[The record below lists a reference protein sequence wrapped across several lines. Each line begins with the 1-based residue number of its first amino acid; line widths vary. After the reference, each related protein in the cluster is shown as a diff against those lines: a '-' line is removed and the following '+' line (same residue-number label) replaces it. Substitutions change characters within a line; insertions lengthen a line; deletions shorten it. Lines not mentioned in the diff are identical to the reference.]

1 MRLDSSEQIGSGHLT
16 RCLALAE
23 GLREQGANVV
33 FASRASVGNLLALVE
48 RAEFRVLPVP
58 DSPCDPDP
66 SGNKDATTFM
76 AGADAMGGKPD
87 WLVIDHYGIGRMWET
102 QMRPYVRSIA
112 VIDDLADREHECDV
126 LIDANF
132 HPDSVNRYADK
143 LPAHCVQLLGPKYAL
158 LRGEFLQERAH
169 LQNRTGLVRRI
180 QAQRVQAQRMLAQ
193 PILAQ
198 RIQIQ
203 RILVFFGGVDLSNQT
218 LKALGAIASLDRREI
233 ATDVVVGATNP
244 HRGSVQEFCATHP
257 DFAFHCQ
264 TAEMAM
270 LMGQADL
277 AIGAGGTTMW
287 ERCAMGLPS
296 LVVTVA
302 ENQVPSTAAMAC
314 EGLLRYLG
322 SSTEVSQSMIAHALL
337 GLLEKH
343 DEAMRMRSMLRYLR

>member
-1 MRLDSSEQIGSGHLT
+1 
-16 RCLALAE
+16 
-23 GLREQGANVV
+23 
-33 FASRASVGNLLALVE
+33 
-48 RAEFRVLPVP
+48 
-58 DSPCDPDP
+58 
-66 SGNKDATTFM
+66 
-76 AGADAMGGKPD
+76 
-87 WLVIDHYGIGRMWET
+87 GIGRMWET

-337 GLLEKH
+337 GLLENH
-343 DEAMRMRSMLRYLR
+343 DEAMRMPTSSPPPWPAIVNCCSWEWNPKGFSMWPERAPRCAGLAGRTGRRSRCCRSSSRGRCNTSCSRSCKKGSKNSSVMGPHSHRYS